1 MFWNKYPQTN
11 FHELNADWIISKIKE
26 LTDTV
31 EEYTAL
37 VDAMDTRVTA
47 LESGQTSLDNRLS
60 AAESNIGQMMDDME
74 QMNSRI
80 LSHTSQISALQ
91 NAAIQDARMIRSID
105 EADRDAESA
114 GFNYTVDQYTDGVK
128 STETE
133 QFTMYGATES
143 LAGCLE
149 AADKVKLN
157 KMTASGNDI
166 AFAGKVQSPSAPSSG
181 QDLTNK
187 TYVDSLAISGS
198 AAVSTDSNI
207 YSTAPTAGGA
217 TITINSSG
225 GEVRQYGKMIEVEMH
240 ANFNC
245 SGNLINGLVICS
257 GTIKSPIYPS
267 WGSKWQV
274 GYVKRLRE
282 PGLYNF
288 IPVVIEFG
296 QNGFFTVYLAGE
308 GASTSQALD
317 LYLRFTYTQ
326 YVNW

>member
-47 LESGQTSLDNRLS
+47 LESGQASLGSRMT
-60 AAESNIGQMMDDME
+60 AAETNIGTLTSGLAAT
-74 QMNSRI
+74 NSTVAG
-80 LSHTSQISALQ
+80 HTAAIASLQ

-105 EADRDAESA
+105 EADRDAASA
-114 GFNYTVDQYTDGVK
+114 VFNYTVDQYTDGVK

-157 KMTASGNDI
+157 KMTADGNDI
-166 AFAGKVQSPSAPSSG
+166 TFAGKVKSSSAPAAGS
-181 QDLTNK
+181 DLTNK

-198 AAVSTDSNI
+198 ATIGTESNALSSPLTVNTTDVPGGTI
-207 YSTAPTAGGA
+207 AAGYA
-217 TITINSSG
+217 EAQTY
-225 GEVRQYGKMIEVEMH
+225 GEVKEMH
-240 ANFNC
+240 VFVRLTVPGMLNTNNILCYGTFKSGLRPKRGYRYYC
-245 SGNLINGLVICS
+245 SAYYELNGSYTYVPCVLSVGES
-257 GTIKSPIYPS
+257 GSFSIYYAGPAT
-267 WGSKWQV
+267 GQIAQRT
-274 GYVKRLRE
+274 Y
-282 PGLYNF
+282 
-288 IPVVIEFG
+288 VIEFV
-296 QNGFFTVYLAGE
+296 FTFL
-308 GASTSQALD
+308 
-317 LYLRFTYTQ
+317 
-326 YVNW
+326 

>member
-11 FHELNADWIISKIKE
+11 FHELDADWIISQIKE

-37 VDAMDTRVTA
+37 VDAMDTRVSA
-47 LESGQTSLDNRLS
+47 LESGQTALDNRLS

-80 LSHTSQISALQ
+80 LSHTGQISALQ
-91 NAAIQDARMIRSID
+91 NADIQDARMIRSID

-133 QFTMYGATES
+133 QFIMYGATES

-198 AAVSTDSNI
+198 ATIGTESNALSSPLTVNTTDVPGGTI
-207 YSTAPTAGGA
+207 AAGYA
-217 TITINSSG
+217 EAQTY
-225 GEVRQYGKMIEVEMH
+225 GEVKEMH
-240 ANFNC
+240 VFVRLTVPGMLNTNNILCYGTFK
-245 SGNLINGLVICS
+245 SGLRPKRGYRYYCNAYYELNGSYTYVPCVLSVGES
-257 GTIKSPIYPS
+257 GSFSIYYAGPAT
-267 WGSKWQV
+267 GQIAQRT
-274 GYVKRLRE
+274 Y
-282 PGLYNF
+282 
-288 IPVVIEFG
+288 VIEFV
-296 QNGFFTVYLAGE
+296 FTFL
-308 GASTSQALD
+308 
-317 LYLRFTYTQ
+317 
-326 YVNW
+326 